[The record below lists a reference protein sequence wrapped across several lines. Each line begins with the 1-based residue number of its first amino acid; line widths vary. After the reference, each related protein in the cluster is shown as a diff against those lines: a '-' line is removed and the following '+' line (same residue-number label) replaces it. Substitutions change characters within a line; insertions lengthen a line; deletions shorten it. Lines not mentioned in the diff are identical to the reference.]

1 MEKTTSQRVDSLSSL
16 LSNIKL
22 DSSPAV
28 CSLAYRT
35 LSCNHLHSLHST
47 TWQLQVKDGKGLA
60 MWKGLDKLEGEDKKM
75 ETRTVRWKNE
85 VGIDKKELLKEVNTL
100 LEVESFTS
108 LTTKLK
114 NSHREAV
121 IREFFFCEITS

>member
-1 MEKTTSQRVDSLSSL
+1 MVEKTTSQRVDSLSSL

-22 DSSPAV
+22 DSSPAL

-100 LEVESFTS
+100 LEVESFAS
-108 LTTKLK
+108 FTTKLK
-114 NSHREAV
+114 NSH
-121 IREFFFCEITS
+121 